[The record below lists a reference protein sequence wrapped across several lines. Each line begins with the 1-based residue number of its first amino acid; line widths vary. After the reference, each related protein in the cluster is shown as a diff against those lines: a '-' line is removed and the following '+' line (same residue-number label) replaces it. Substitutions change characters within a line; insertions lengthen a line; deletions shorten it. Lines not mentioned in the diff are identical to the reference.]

1 MPNWDKYR
9 IRRREKVEIDNVPHI
24 AHLPTAQRIIEDGRI
39 NSGRSRPTATRYQ
52 LSGLRWEAQV
62 LGRLAIDG
70 KNL

>member
-24 AHLPTAQRIIEDGRI
+24 AHVPTAQRIIETVAL
-39 NSGRSRPTATRYQ
+39 SPARSRPTATRYQ